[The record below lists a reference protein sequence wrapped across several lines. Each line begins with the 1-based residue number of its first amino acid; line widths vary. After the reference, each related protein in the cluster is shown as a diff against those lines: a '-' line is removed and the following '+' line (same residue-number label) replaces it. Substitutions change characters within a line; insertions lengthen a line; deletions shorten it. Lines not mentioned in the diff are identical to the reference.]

1 MVRTYTATSG
11 SAHGKAWNKYLLV
24 HDMQPTSRLAGLL
37 HLGQRRLVQGLCF
50 RHQALLQH
58 REQELQQLQERDAV
72 AQETVK
78 KLTSQVRELKSR
90 ATRSENE
97 VALHKREIGFLE
109 ALVVSVFVL
118 YTLKS

>member
-1 MVRTYTATSG
+1 MVAFRASRSAEPATPSKTPVSITQSLSSLRLSHAKLMEDFG
-11 SAHGKAWNKYLLV
+11 SA
-24 HDMQPTSRLAGLL
+24 
-37 HLGQRRLVQGLCF
+37 
-50 RHQALLQH
+50 QALLQH

-97 VALHKREIGFLE
+97 VTLHKREIGFLE
-109 ALVVSVFVL
+109 ALVVSVFVHYKL
-118 YTLKS
+118 MIWLL

>member
-1 MVRTYTATSG
+1 MEDFG
-11 SAHGKAWNKYLLV
+11 SA
-24 HDMQPTSRLAGLL
+24 
-37 HLGQRRLVQGLCF
+37 
-50 RHQALLQH
+50 QALLQH

-109 ALVVSVFVL
+109 ALVVSVFVPH
-118 YTLKS
+118 TLKS